1 MSWWNVPLSEH
12 RISQNSQQSVT
23 CEAFFPCPPEA
34 SALRLSQ
41 SPWGRKMSLTWREVP
56 HSDPEGFIRGD
67 KSSHQSAFVADK
79 ELGDVT
85 FAGFPPRCTC
95 AQLDDRPERQRLVLS
110 ARHVRT
116 LSPHYRHQ
124 WRVLSLLCQPDISG
138 H

>member
-1 MSWWNVPLSEH
+1 
-12 RISQNSQQSVT
+12 
-23 CEAFFPCPPEA
+23 
-34 SALRLSQ
+34 
-41 SPWGRKMSLTWREVP
+41 MSLTWREIP

-85 FAGFPPRCTC
+85 FAGFPRCTC
-95 AQLDDRPERQRLVLS
+95 SELDEGP
-110 ARHVRT
+110 AR
-116 LSPHYRHQ
+116 Q